1 MALAS
6 LSTTLYQNNAYW
18 WRDVKAS
25 SPLILHL
32 YDPLIFEAVILF
44 VDHDFEFSI
53 CIKNGHDLWEDA
65 NSKIYSRLTNGST
78 WYSLKMTI
86 FQNWFRLLIQI
97 LNTWNKFVFNNIVQ
111 NCGVGGERRRVNGD
125 IVEKIEGT
133 NDNMQM
139 ELMHLTP
146 LCSLCHQATLAPRT
160 FLFHLL
166 TLLF

>member
-1 MALAS
+1 MKGCQGFLTINFTS
-6 LSTTLYQNNAYW
+6 LWSFNIWGCYTFCWSWFWIFDLHKKW
-18 WRDVKAS
+18 SW
-25 SPLILHL
+25 PLR
-32 YDPLIFEAVILF
+32 
-44 VDHDFEFSI
+44 
-53 CIKNGHDLWEDA
+53 DA

-97 LNTWNKFVFNNIVQ
+97 LNTWNKFVFNDIVQ
-111 NCGVGGERRRVNGD
+111 NCGVGGERRRINGD

-160 FLFHLL
+160 FLLHLL